1 MSSFAGSN
9 LPGRPGQAAG
19 AAGPGY
25 GRVGTPQLD
34 AQAQAV
40 YGLRTFLATVI
51 LTVGF
56 VSLTPYA
63 AVYTGDTG
71 GNILNQLGYG
81 LLAAIALVGHLVF
94 TDRRVAL
101 SLLRPS
107 WILLTLW
114 FALSAFQT
122 SDPGDTMRGV
132 VFSTISI
139 VAVTGALCLPPDGRA
154 LRFALTVA
162 VLTALFLSYL
172 GVFVWPSSGRH
183 SGDVHDGLWRGIYS
197 HKNVAGAV
205 MAVFFFS
212 GVYLFRMG
220 RFLTGALIAVLSAVF
235 ILRTGSK
242 TSLGLTII
250 VFGVVMSAHVLRVR
264 AAPVIVSVVALLG
277 AAFFTV
283 GSVIFPLSDRVVQ
296 AIAPGT
302 SFTGRLELWR
312 LALNALET
320 HGWTGYGFGAF
331 WTAANL
337 ARQEVP
343 MEFAWDPRGAVN
355 AHEGYLD
362 IALSIGWPGLVLAL
376 WVLVGAPLLSYLR
389 VRGGRES
396 AHLADFFLMSL
407 LFLLLNALLESFFFE
422 RANTLWIMTFLMVAG
437 LNLLGRFRAA

>member
-9 LPGRPGQAAG
+9 LPGRSGQGAG
-19 AAGPGY
+19 ALGSRHGRAGSAPA
-25 GRVGTPQLD
+25 D
-34 AQAQAV
+34 ASAQAV
-40 YGLRTFLATVI
+40 YALRTLLASVI

-81 LLAAIALVGHLVF
+81 LLAGIALVGHLVF
-94 TDRRVAL
+94 TDRRVAR

-107 WILLTLW
+107 WVLLTLW
-114 FALSAFQT
+114 FALSAFET
-122 SDPGDTMRGV
+122 SDPSDTMRGV
-132 VFSTISI
+132 VFSTISM

-154 LRFALTVA
+154 LRFALAVA
-162 VLTALFLSYL
+162 VLAALFLSYL
-172 GVFVWPSSGRH
+172 GVFVWPSLGRH
-183 SGDVHDGLWRGIYS
+183 VGDVHAGLWRGIYS

-220 RFLTGALIAVLSAVF
+220 HWVLGALIAVLSAIF

-242 TSLGLTII
+242 TSLGLTVI
-250 VFGVVMSAHVLRVR
+250 VFAVVMSAHVLRVR
-264 AAPVIVSVVALLG
+264 AAPVIVSVVALAG

-283 GSVIFPLSDRVVQ
+283 GSVIFPFSHRVVQ
-296 AIAPGT
+296 SIAPGT

-312 LALNALET
+312 LALNALQS

-337 ARQEVP
+337 AQQEVP

-376 WVLVGAPLLSYLR
+376 WVLVGAPLVAYLR

-437 LNLLGRFRAA
+437 LNLLGRFRTA